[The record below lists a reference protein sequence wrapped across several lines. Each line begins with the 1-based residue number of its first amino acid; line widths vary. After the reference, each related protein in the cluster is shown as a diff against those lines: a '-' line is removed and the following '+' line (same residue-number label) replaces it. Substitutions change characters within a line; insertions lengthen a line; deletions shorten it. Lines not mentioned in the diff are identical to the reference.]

1 MYIWATNVK
10 VIASITE
17 MLIEIPIYLS
27 FYSTI
32 RKKLLGCVYRD
43 HLETEETL
51 ENQNS
56 EPGTNLQNKILQFRE
71 EYLLNHSQAYYD
83 ICRDLP
89 WIKSLRLISVYDIH
103 SGIS

>member
-1 MYIWATNVK
+1 MYIWAKNVK
-10 VIASITE
+10 VIARITKT
-17 MLIEIPIYLS
+17 LIELFIYF

-51 ENQNS
+51 ENQTS

-71 EYLLNHSQAYYD
+71 EYL
-83 ICRDLP
+83 
-89 WIKSLRLISVYDIH
+89 
-103 SGIS
+103 SGIVHSKPTRKHTISSNSSIQTINHN

>member
-1 MYIWATNVK
+1 MYIWAKNVK

-17 MLIEIPIYLS
+17 MLIEIPIYLF

-51 ENQNS
+51 ENQTS

-71 EYLLNHSQAYYD
+71 EYLFGIVHSKPTRKHTISSNCSIQTINHN
-83 ICRDLP
+83 
-89 WIKSLRLISVYDIH
+89 
-103 SGIS
+103 

>member
-1 MYIWATNVK
+1 MYIWAKNVTI
-10 VIASITE
+10 IAMITKT
-17 MLIEIPIYLS
+17 LIELLFIF

-71 EYLLNHSQAYYD
+71 EYLFGIVHSKPTRKHTISSNCSIQTINHN
-83 ICRDLP
+83 
-89 WIKSLRLISVYDIH
+89 
-103 SGIS
+103 